1 MLGTWKVFNFYNKM
15 KSFIRSELLLYFM
28 LFPIAA
34 ICSLIYTRDVGT
46 IKQNNLGLDFEYVPV
61 DEGSSFISR
70 AEPIGKN
77 SHPWI
82 LSLQQK
88 PKSVID
94 TNEHYICIG
103 YMRKRIRFKTN
114 LCTN

>member
-1 MLGTWKVFNFYNKM
+1 M
-15 KSFIRSELLLYFM
+15 KSFIRSELLLYLM

-34 ICSLIYTRDVGT
+34 ACGLIYTKNIGT
-46 IKQNNLGLDFEYVPV
+46 IKQNNLGLDFEYIPV
-61 DEGSSFISR
+61 DEGSSFICK
-70 AEPIGKN
+70 AEPIGEN

-82 LSLQQK
+82 LSLQPK
-88 PKSVID
+88 PKPFID

-103 YMRKRIRFKTN
+103 YMRKRIRLITN